1 MSNELEE
8 VKDSQGGQL
17 ATQRTWMERV
27 RLDARSTIVAY
38 KSSWRELLAIYALA
52 PALAIAVLYPLVVLR
67 DAEVLLRL
75 GDSVFLM
82 LLLVPLLF
90 PLARIL
96 AARATLT
103 DRSEPSRGQML
114 SFEDL
119 GFGELAE
126 HLQTRNVH
134 DAPLAEIGKS
144 MLARVDWR
152 RAFPVLGI
160 VFAGSIVVGLAKGSW
175 FFPMSCFVLVLIEA
189 PLLWLIAAV
198 QARRVSRQ
206 LAEARAY
213 ELLLSEHDEHEL
225 SPRELVLARGDTTR
239 TKLQRVLI
247 MVSGLGA
254 AGLASHALALIEMSR
269 IAQFIT
275 GGVMALVMLAWT
287 LAGLHAAFF
296 DSIAKIQRREISR
309 RVDAIREK
317 NPELVAGALSLAA
330 DDLARGE
337 LTMSRSGQL
346 TDAEEHRTNEST
358 APQRRPPTMPSGKS
372 LAPSW

>member
-8 VKDSQGGQL
+8 VQDSQGGQL
-17 ATQRTWMERV
+17 ATQRTLMERV

-103 DRSEPSRGQML
+103 DRSESSRGQML

-134 DAPLAEIGKS
+134 DAPLAVIIIEGP
-144 MLARVDWR
+144 VPG
-152 RAFPVLGI
+152 RAI
-160 VFAGSIVVGLAKGSW
+160 V
-175 FFPMSCFVLVLIEA
+175 PE
-189 PLLWLIAAV
+189 
-198 QARRVSRQ
+198 RNR
-206 LAEARAY
+206 
-213 ELLLSEHDEHEL
+213 
-225 SPRELVLARGDTTR
+225 
-239 TKLQRVLI
+239 
-247 MVSGLGA
+247 SGLPFEPMRKF
-254 AGLASHALALIEMSR
+254 L
-269 IAQFIT
+269 
-275 GGVMALVMLAWT
+275 
-287 LAGLHAAFF
+287 LH
-296 DSIAKIQRREISR
+296 RM
-309 RVDAIREK
+309 RVEC
-317 NPELVAGALSLAA
+317 
-330 DDLARGE
+330 GE
-337 LTMSRSGQL
+337 
-346 TDAEEHRTNEST
+346 
-358 APQRRPPTMPSGKS
+358 
-372 LAPSW
+372 

>member
-17 ATQRTWMERV
+17 ATQQTLMEQV
-27 RLDARSTIVAY
+27 RLDTRSTIVAY

-52 PALAIAVLYPLVVLR
+52 PALAIAVLYPLLVLC
-67 DAEVLLRL
+67 DPEVLVRIGAPILW
-75 GDSVFLM
+75 SIATIVSI
-82 LLLVPLLF
+82 F
-90 PLARIL
+90 PLTRSL
-96 AARATLT
+96 AIKGMLKEQDGVRP
-103 DRSEPSRGQML
+103 RNML
-114 SFEDL
+114 SLEDHDL
-119 GFGELAE
+119 DGLPM
-126 HLQTRNVH
+126 HLQTQNVH
-134 DAPLAEIGKS
+134 DATLVEVGKA
-144 MLARVDWR
+144 LARAYWR
-152 RAFPVLGI
+152 RVASLLGVI
-160 VFAGSIVVGLAKGSW
+160 FTGSIAVGLVEGSW
-175 FFPMSCFVLVLIEA
+175 SFPTLCIAILLLEV
-189 PLLWLIAAV
+189 PLLWLISAV

-206 LAEARAY
+206 LAEVKTY

-287 LAGLHAAFF
+287 LVGLKFAFF
-296 DSIAKIQRREISR
+296 DSVAKIQRREISR